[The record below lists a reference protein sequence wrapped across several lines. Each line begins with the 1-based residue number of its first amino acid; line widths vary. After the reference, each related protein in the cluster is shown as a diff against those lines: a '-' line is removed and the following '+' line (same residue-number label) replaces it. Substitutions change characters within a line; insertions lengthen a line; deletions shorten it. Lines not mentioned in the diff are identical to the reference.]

1 MDPCNPTSAIVLV
14 SSCSKQENNHSMVPV
29 SDSGTAVMV
38 LFNCWQKRTIVLWF
52 YVAPSSR
59 RTIVVFFAGWQ
70 QENDRSLVPF
80 DPTNRRTIVVFFTG
94 WQQES
99 DRSLVLCGST
109 CSIVAKALE
118 NL

>member
-1 MDPCNPTSAIVLV
+1 M
-14 SSCSKQENNHSMVPV
+14 
-29 SDSGTAVMV
+29 
-38 LFNCWQKRTIVLWF
+38 
-52 YVAPSSR
+52 APSSR